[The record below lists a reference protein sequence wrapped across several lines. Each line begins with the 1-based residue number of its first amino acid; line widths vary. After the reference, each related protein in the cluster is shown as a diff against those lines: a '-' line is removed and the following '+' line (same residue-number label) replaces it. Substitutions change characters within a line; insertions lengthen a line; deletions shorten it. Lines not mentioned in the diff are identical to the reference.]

1 MAHEAMVT
9 GRLGVTSLT
18 RPDTSEHGEAPADG
32 TECARLAN
40 ARRRRVRQKATKA
53 FYRQT
58 VTEGADGGSRGGKA
72 SEVGKHSP
80 ECSDQSRR
88 GRFIE
93 ELAIQHDSTLAALTA
108 RVGDLERCVQDTLMA
123 AMQRVDE
130 RFSENVSVRVQAQE
144 RTEEEDLY
152 GLREDV
158 VEATEVEEA
167 DCARLFE
174 IGTQLAELQR
184 SVDAMK
190 ERAAARA
197 LGTMQFEEAAEEGAE
212 VESYDDDAETSSV
225 GSSVPEAVDLRAME
239 VALETVSENSADDV
253 SEEEEE
259 LKRRAADGWVKEY
272 AFPGSTTFR
281 WVREDE
287 LAGRDAR
294 YLAAHGLIRLE
305 SGKCA
310 RKDGIESPA
319 EKMQGQWDR
328 SELATQLPLKVFVRK
343 KKQRV
348 KTHNR
353 A

>member
-1 MAHEAMVT
+1 M
-9 GRLGVTSLT
+9 
-18 RPDTSEHGEAPADG
+18 
-32 TECARLAN
+32 
-40 ARRRRVRQKATKA
+40 RQKATKA

-80 ECSDQSRR
+80 ECSDQLRR

-93 ELAIQHDSTLAALTA
+93 ELAIQHDSALAALTA

-197 LGTMQFEEAAEEGAE
+197 LGTMQFEGAAEEGAE
-212 VESYDDDAETSSV
+212 EGSDDDDAEASSL

-253 SEEEEE
+253 SEEEDE

-272 AFPGSTTFR
+272 CFPDLPNSGFR
-281 WVREDE
+281 WVKADE

-294 YLAAHGLIRLE
+294 YLAAYGLIRLE

-319 EKMQGQWDR
+319 EKMQG
-328 SELATQLPLKVFVRK
+328 KMRK

>member
-1 MAHEAMVT
+1 MGKLLLMERNA
-9 GRLGVTSLT
+9 LGWQTL
-18 RPDTSEHGEAPADG
+18 GG
-32 TECARLAN
+32 GGC
-40 ARRRRVRQKATKA
+40 VRIKATKA

-58 VTEGADGGSRGGKA
+58 VTEGAGDGSRGGKA

-80 ECSDQSRR
+80 ECSDQLRR

-93 ELAIQHDSTLAALTA
+93 ELAIQHDSTLAALIA

-197 LGTMQFEEAAEEGAE
+197 LGTMQFEGAAEEGAE
-212 VESYDDDAETSSV
+212 EGSDDDDAEASSL

-259 LKRRAADGWVKEY
+259 LKRRAADGWVKE
-272 AFPGSTTFR
+272 FQGQGFR
-281 WVREDE
+281 WVKADE

-294 YLAAHGLIRLE
+294 YLAAYGLIRLE

>member
-1 MAHEAMVT
+1 M
-9 GRLGVTSLT
+9 TSLMV
-18 RPDTSEHGEAPADG
+18 PDTLVHGEAPAEG
-32 TECARLAN
+32 MKCTRLAN
-40 ARRRRVRQKATKA
+40 ARRRRLRQKATKA

-58 VTEGADGGSRGGKA
+58 VTEGAGDGTRGGKA

-93 ELAIQHDSTLAALTA
+93 ELAIQHDSALAALTA

-197 LGTMQFEEAAEEGAE
+197 LGTMQFEAHKW
-212 VESYDDDAETSSV
+212 SS
-225 GSSVPEAVDLRAME
+225 
-239 VALETVSENSADDV
+239 SEMPNAGKGPTQVLS
-253 SEEEEE
+253 
-259 LKRRAADGWVKEY
+259 KE
-272 AFPGSTTFR
+272 P
-281 WVREDE
+281 
-287 LAGRDAR
+287 
-294 YLAAHGLIRLE
+294 
-305 SGKCA
+305 K
-310 RKDGIESPA
+310 
-319 EKMQGQWDR
+319 
-328 SELATQLPLKVFVRK
+328 SELPSRPHLNLAVVASKPKRQQCNFHGHRK
-343 KKQRV
+343 
-348 KTHNR
+348 TS
-353 A
+353 

>member
-1 MAHEAMVT
+1 
-9 GRLGVTSLT
+9 
-18 RPDTSEHGEAPADG
+18 
-32 TECARLAN
+32 
-40 ARRRRVRQKATKA
+40 VRQKATKA

-93 ELAIQHDSTLAALTA
+93 ELAIQHDSALAALTA

-197 LGTMQFEEAAEEGAE
+197 LGTMRFEEAAEEGAE
-212 VESYDDDAETSSV
+212 VESDDAEASSV
-225 GSSVPEAVDLRAME
+225 GSSVPEAVDLMAME

-253 SEEEEE
+253 PEEEEDVM
-259 LKRRAADGWVKEY
+259 RRAAAGWVKEY
-272 AFPGSTTFR
+272 CFPDLPNSGFR
-281 WVREDE
+281 WVKADE